1 MAQSTGKK
9 NTGGRTAAG
18 RAGGKSSSVKSG
30 GGVKRTAGNSAG
42 TSRRSNA
49 NSQRA
54 ADTGERTP
62 LPPQRVRE
70 IYLYVYLAITVFLIC
85 AAIGICGVFGNAV
98 SGFFFGLFGKTFYV
112 LPIAAF
118 FAIAFLLA
126 NGPKRKLIWTI
137 SWCAVLFLLFG
148 FIFQL
153 IAGTEGM
160 SAKALYML
168 GYRDHR
174 GGGFIF
180 GGILVMIA
188 RVIGKAGAIILT
200 ILFLIISVI
209 EITGVSI
216 LHLFKKLFSF
226 DFRDIEEYE
235 ESYEKEYEKN
245 RKSTGRPGKPAP
257 QPVDEDWEDEE
268 QDNPSGS
275 ILETIKVYDQDPTIQ
290 PEKPVRKKGTRANK
304 KIHKEEMQEL
314 SPPDLDLKS
323 PIPNVEWDRGPE
335 IPSPEMQLK
344 KGSEGVHKAEKNEPK
359 KPLPVEERPRD
370 FFDLKP
376 DSITY
381 DDPLGREETQPPRD
395 LLMHDELFKEELPDV
410 SVSSQSYKTPE
421 FLKRGSLSS
430 AVKEDPTSD
439 IRYTQPPVRKT
450 KPAEEAPVYIDH
462 DIPDEPE
469 QAAEEKVTQK
479 DKIEASA
486 EVSKEIARDNKA
498 PKKPYVFPPVS
509 LLSPGKGGGSRKN
522 DAAVRDTAI
531 KLKQTLESF
540 GVNVT
545 ITNYSCGPRVTRYE
559 IQPEQGVKVS
569 RIVNLADDI
578 KLNLAAEEIRI
589 EAPIPGKAAIGIEV
603 PNAEDASV
611 SFRDLVD
618 NDVFRKFKSGLA
630 FAVGKDIG
638 GQLIITDIAK
648 MPHLLIA
655 GATGSGKSVCINTIV
670 MSILYKSSPEDVRMI
685 MIDPKMVELAAYNGI
700 PHMLIPVVTDAKK
713 AAGALNWAVVEM
725 TRRYKLFAEYNVRN
739 IQGFNQKVEELG
751 EDPDKLFVKMP
762 RILVIV
768 DELADLMMVAHNEV
782 EDSIVRLSQLARA
795 AGIHLVIATQR
806 PSVDVITGLIK
817 ANVPSRIAFAVSSG
831 VDSRTILDMV
841 GAEKLLGKGDMLFYP
856 SGTPKPVRVQGAFLS
871 DEEVVAVTDFIKKQ
885 YGDIQYDDSVSASI
899 ENNSAGSGS
908 SLSGGASPSEPEEER
923 YDEYFED
930 AGRLVI
936 EKDKASIG
944 YLQRVFRIGFNR
956 AARIMDQLADA
967 GVVGPEVGTKAR
979 EILMTMTEFE
989 EFLQNQ

>member
-9 NTGGRTAAG
+9 STGSRSAAG
-18 RAGGKSSSVKSG
+18 SRNASG
-30 GGVKRTAGNSAG
+30 N
-42 TSRRSNA
+42 
-49 NSQRA
+49 RA
-54 ADTGERTP
+54 AANRRTTANTRKMQDTGERAP
-62 LPPQRVRE
+62 LPPERIRE

-85 AAIGICGVFGNAV
+85 GTYGVCGVFGKAV

-118 FAIAFLLA
+118 IAIAFLLA
-126 NGPKRKLIWTI
+126 NGPKKKLIWTI

-148 FIFQL
+148 FILQL

-160 SAKALYML
+160 TAKVLYQL
-168 GYRDHR
+168 GYKNHK

-188 RVIGKAGAIILT
+188 KVIGKAGAIIVT
-200 ILFLIISVI
+200 ILLFAISIIQ
-209 EITGVSI
+209 ITGISL
-216 LHLFKKLFSF
+216 LHLFKNLFSF
-226 DFRDIEEYE
+226 DFRDVENYEQTYEDEY
-235 ESYEKEYEKN
+235 KKN
-245 RKSTGRPGKPAP
+245 REKTGRERRQAKRAASDAYDLPLPAAGEVP
-257 QPVDEDWEDEE
+257 ERPIL
-268 QDNPSGS
+268 DN
-275 ILETIKVYDQDPTIQ
+275 IVVYEQDPTI
-290 PEKPVRKKGTRANK
+290 PEEKPKRKKTARPNK
-304 KIHKEEMQEL
+304 KVHNEEMVEL
-314 SPPDLDLKS
+314 TPPDLDLQS
-323 PIPNVEWDRGPE
+323 PIPNVAWAPTQTPE
-335 IPSPEMQLK
+335 QDE
-344 KGSEGVHKAEKNEPK
+344 AETVDSTAETPFASATK
-359 KPLPVEERPRD
+359 KPQRIDVRPKD

-376 DSITY
+376 DSRTY
-381 DDPLGREETQPPRD
+381 ADPLGDETGVSSTD
-395 LLMHDELFKEELPDV
+395 LLVHDDLFNEDLPEIDEPV
-410 SVSSQSYKTPE
+410 YKTPD
-421 FLKRGSLSS
+421 FLKKSQQQAADKGKRPGSD
-430 AVKEDPTSD
+430 VK
-439 IRYTQPPVRKT
+439 YTTPVSVK
-450 KPAEEAPVYIDH
+450 KAEEAPAYVDD
-462 DIPDEPE
+462 DIPEEAP
-469 QAAEEKVTQK
+469 QTEEKVTAK
-479 DKIEASA
+479 DKAQASA
-486 EVSKEIARDNKA
+486 EVSKEISEKKEV
-498 PKKPYVFPPVS
+498 PKKPYVFPPVK
-509 LLSPGKGGGSRKN
+509 LLSMGKGGSSLKN

-578 KLNLAAEEIRI
+578 KLNLAAAEIRI

-603 PNAEDASV
+603 PNSESQSV
-611 SFRDLVD
+611 CFRDLID

-638 GQLIITDIAK
+638 GQLIITDISK

-655 GATGSGKSVCINTIV
+655 GSTGSGKSVCINTIV
-670 MSILYKSSPEDVRMI
+670 MSILYKSAPEDVRMI
-685 MIDPKMVELAAYNGI
+685 MVDPKMVELAAYNGI
-700 PHMLIPVVTDAKK
+700 PHLLIPVVTDPKK

-725 TRRYKLFAEYNVRN
+725 TRRYKQFAEYNVRN

-751 EDPDKLFVKMP
+751 EDPEKCFRKLP

-817 ANVPSRIAFAVSSG
+817 ANVPSRIAFKVSSG

-841 GAEKLLGKGDMLFYP
+841 GAEKLLGNGDMLFAP
-856 SGTPKPVRVQGAFLS
+856 AGTPKPIRVQGAFVS
-871 DEEVVAVTDFIKKQ
+871 DEEVVAVTDYIKKHC
-885 YGDIQYDDSVSASI
+885 GDATYDDSVSSSIDNASASGG
-899 ENNSAGSGS
+899 SAGGS
-908 SLSGGASPSEPEEER
+908 AGGAAVEEEEK

-936 EKDKASIG
+936 EKEKASIG

-956 AARIMDQLADA
+956 AARIMDQLAEA
-967 GVVGPEVGTKAR
+967 GVVGPEVGTKPR
-979 EILMTMTEFE
+979 EILMTINEFE
-989 EFLQNQ
+989 EMMQL